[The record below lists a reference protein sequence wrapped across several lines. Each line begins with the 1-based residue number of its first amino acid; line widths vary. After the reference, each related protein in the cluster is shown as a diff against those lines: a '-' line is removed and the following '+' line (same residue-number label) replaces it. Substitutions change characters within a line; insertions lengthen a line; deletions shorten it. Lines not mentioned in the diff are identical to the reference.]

1 MIFLST
7 YRNKRR
13 WIAAAGMTIWL
24 MSAYVW
30 MLDEIPG
37 TVCVSDGQSLN
48 ITEGLPVTS
57 QIRSTDGIAVS
68 AGMMTGGR
76 YEVECK
82 LFGLIPVKEVTVHIV
97 EEMEVIPC
105 GIPFGIYIEME
116 GMQTGRKG
124 NNVWCFSPMFD
135 LKKPTILLNSHI
147 DTVKPVNG
155 WRKDPFTPREENGKL
170 YGLGSNDAGASVVS
184 LLQVFLQL
192 CRTSQ
197 RYNLIYLASCE
208 EEVSGK
214 DGIESVLP
222 GLPPIS
228 FAIVGEPTEMQPAIA
243 EKGLMVLDV
252 TATGKAGHA
261 ARNEGDN
268 AIYKVLNDIAWFRDY
283 RFDKE
288 SQLLGPVKMSVTVIN
303 AGTQHNVVPDKCTFV
318 VDIRSNELYSNEDL
332 FAEIKKHIS
341 CEAKARSFRLNSSRI
356 DEKHPFVQKAIK
368 MGRIPFGSPTLSDQ
382 ALMSFPSVKIGPGRS
397 SRSHTAEEYIMLK
410 EIEEAIG
417 LYLELLDGLL
427 L

>member
-1 MIFLST
+1 MKYDIS
-7 YRNKRR
+7 Y
-13 WIAAAGMTIWL
+13 MT
-24 MSAYVW
+24 
-30 MLDEIPG
+30 
-37 TVCVSDGQSLN
+37 
-48 ITEGLPVTS
+48 TE
-57 QIRSTDGIAVS
+57 AVS
-68 AGMMTGGR
+68 LL
-76 YEVECK
+76 K
-82 LFGLIPVKEVTVHIV
+82 SLISIPSISR
-97 EEMEVIPC
+97 EETQAAD
-105 GIPFGIYIEME
+105 FLQNYIEMA

-124 NNVWCFSPMFD
+124 NNVWCLSPMFD

-197 RYNLIYLASCE
+197 KYNLIYLASCE

-222 GLPPIS
+222 GLPPVS

-268 AIYKVLNDIAWFRDY
+268 AIYKVLDDIAWFHDY
-283 RFDKE
+283 RFEKE
-288 SQLLGPVKMSVTVIN
+288 SPLLGPVKMSVTGIN
-303 AGTQHNVVPDKCTFV
+303 AGTQHNGIPDKCSFV
-318 VDIRSNELYSNEDL
+318 VDIRSNELYSNEEL

-341 CEAKARSFRLNSSRI
+341 CDAKARSYRLNSSQI
-356 DEKHPFVQKAIK
+356 DEKHPFVQKAVK
-368 MGRIPFGSPTLSDQ
+368 LGRVPFGSPTLSDQ

-410 EIEEAIG
+410 EIEEAVGI
-417 LYLELLDGLL
+417 YLELLDGLL
-427 L
+427 I